1 MKRVFYGWKNYFR
14 AAKKQKKQRD
24 MRLKVAVA
32 QLIEDKQFNE
42 MNKIFWTLKIYKD

>member
-1 MKRVFYGWKNYFR
+1 
-14 AAKKQKKQRD
+14 